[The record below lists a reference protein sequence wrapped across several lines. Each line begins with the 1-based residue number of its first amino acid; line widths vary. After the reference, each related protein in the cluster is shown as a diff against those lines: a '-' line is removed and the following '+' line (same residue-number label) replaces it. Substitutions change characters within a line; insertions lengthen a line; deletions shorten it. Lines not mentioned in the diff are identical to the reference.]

1 MRRADRLLQILLILR
16 AQPVVTARQLADR
29 LEVSER
35 TIYRDIQELI
45 FSGIPIEAE
54 AGTGYCLPDSFDL
67 PPIMFTAEEL
77 RALVLGVRTVQSWGD
92 RDLAQAACV
101 VLDKV
106 NAILPERLREDFE
119 SIPLFVP
126 AFHVSIAVKEALAI
140 LRKGTTNCQK
150 VQFKYQRADGQKS
163 CRTVQPLGLFYWGA
177 TWSLGS
183 WCELRQDFR
192 NFRLDR
198 MMQVELLNEYFESSP
213 GRSLQDYMNAMCD

>member
-16 AQPVVTARQLADR
+16 AQPVVTAKQLAEN

-45 FSGIPIEAE
+45 FSGIPVESE
-54 AGTGYCLPDSFDL
+54 TGTGYRLPDHVDL
-67 PPIMFTAEEL
+67 PPLMFTAEEL

-92 RDLAQAACV
+92 SELAQAAIS
-101 VLDKV
+101 VLNKV
-106 NAILPERLREDFE
+106 DAILPDRLRQDFE
-119 SIPLFVP
+119 TIPLFAP
-126 AFHVSIAVKEALAI
+126 AFHVPSTLKEVLAT
-140 LRKGTTNCQK
+140 LRKGATDRQK
-150 VQFKYQRADGQKS
+150 VDFDYQRADGQKS
-163 CRTVQPLGLFYWGA
+163 HRTVQPLGLFYWGA

-198 MMQVELLNEYFESSP
+198 MENVTLLNEFFEAMP
-213 GRSLQDYMNAMCD
+213 GRTLQDFMASTYD

>member
-16 AQPVVTARQLADR
+16 AQSVVTARQLAER

-35 TIYRDIQELI
+35 TIYRDVQELI

-67 PPIMFTAEEL
+67 PPIMFTTEEL

-92 RDLAQAACV
+92 RDLAQAASV

-106 NAILPERLREDFE
+106 NAILPERLRDDFE

-126 AFHVSIAVKEALAI
+126 AFHVSKTVK
-140 LRKGTTNCQK
+140 
-150 VQFKYQRADGQKS
+150 
-163 CRTVQPLGLFYWGA
+163 
-177 TWSLGS
+177 
-183 WCELRQDFR
+183 
-192 NFRLDR
+192 
-198 MMQVELLNEYFESSP
+198 
-213 GRSLQDYMNAMCD
+213 